1 MDAWGEFQDSLGS
14 LCHDFERDGPGT
26 LAGRRRGMA
35 SKLAQMAARYG
46 PEGPGSAKVPPF
58 TADQLDAL
66 VRCVLGE
73 PEPPEEGSRLRIYR
87 PGRERRTRPPKQV

>member
-1 MDAWGEFQDSLGS
+1 MDAWGKFEDSLGS

-35 SKLAQMAARYG
+35 SKLARMAARYG
-46 PEGPGSAKVPPF
+46 PEGPGKADVPPF

-66 VRCVLGE
+66 LRCVRGE
-73 PEPPEEGSRLRIYR
+73 PETLEEGSGLRIYQ
-87 PGRERRTRPPKQV
+87 PGRERRTRPPKPV

>member
-1 MDAWGEFQDSLGS
+1 MDSWGEFQDSLGS

-46 PEGPGSAKVPPF
+46 PEGHGNAKAPPF

-66 VRCVLGE
+66 VRRVREE
-73 PEPPEEGSRLRIYR
+73 PEPVEEGSGLRIYQ
-87 PGRERRTRPPKQV
+87 PGRERRTRPPKPV